1 MDALAEIRGIYF
13 DECDEF
19 TGLLE
24 GYLAAMAEGR
34 ASSEDINGAFRA
46 VHSIKGGA
54 GAFGLSDLVAFAH
67 RFEACLDSLRSGRV
81 SVDAAPIA
89 TLLQAGDV
97 LSTLIT
103 AARDGTKLDVEP
115 ALIAALE
122 AFGGAPPTTRPSE
135 FDLDIE
141 PSPAPA
147 AAETAAPAAPA
158 TRSLTVRIAPD
169 ADMFRRAL
177 DPRMVFDALKVLRLR
192 RGDVRHERG
201 PGDRRSRPLQ
211 LPSHLDGHRQY
222 GRHSHG
228 RRRGAGLLHG
238 GPRIHG
244 QSRPTMTPGGLA

>member
-81 SVDAAPIA
+81 SVESAPIA

-103 AARDGTKLDVEP
+103 AARDGSKLDVEP

-135 FDLDIE
+135 FDIDFGPR
-141 PSPAPA
+141 PSLPLRARSARCTGDPAPH
-147 AAETAAPAAPA
+147 
-158 TRSLTVRIAPD
+158 
-169 ADMFRRAL
+169 RA
-177 DPRMVFDALKVLRLR
+177 
-192 RGDVRHERG
+192 
-201 PGDRRSRPLQ
+201 
-211 LPSHLDGHRQY
+211 HR
-222 GRHSHG
+222 G
-228 RRRGAGLLHG
+228 RRRTCSAG
-238 GPRIHG
+238 RSIRAWCSMR
-244 QSRPTMTPGGLA
+244 SRSSAPSR